1 MTVVT
6 VTDSDDSSAAP
17 PALGAVRRLLLALL
31 PVLGALGAYATVD
44 LSPATFPNLYRLVV
58 VLAVVP
64 AFLLLVRP
72 RTAAVV
78 VPRLFLWLAVT
89 WALWLPVSLF
99 WTVDADAGLRKIGS
113 ISYAFAAG
121 LCVLAFSGGSRA
133 GVATLRL
140 GWTMAFL
147 VTGAIAVWELQSGH
161 HLSDGA
167 ALGPD
172 ATLIASTFYNPNN
185 YAGFLLTCLPF
196 LVWGGVAARSI
207 LIRVLH
213 AGLVVL
219 WIVLIVG
226 TQSRTGFLG
235 ALVIGPMAVWWFG
248 RAASL
253 RQRPVAVPVLVLGLV
268 AWIGLSLAAASE
280 PGQRVL
286 GQFTSPF
293 EENDSLRASDQMRVN
308 LTLLGWRLF
317 VGSGLLGRGAGSYE
331 LLAGQWQEADLGGTT
346 VAHNSFAEIA
356 AEFGLPLLL
365 PLVAVI
371 GVLVHVTLRR
381 TATAAHR
388 AEAFD
393 LRMATGLGLAGFAA
407 SGLAASSILASP
419 WWWMLLGQATAQA
432 WLLYRM
438 CPSRGD
444 GPTDRRPAGSP
455 WVRGDDQVAGP
466 RSLLIGARR
475 S

>member
-1 MTVVT
+1 MTALT
-6 VTDSDDSSAAP
+6 APGSGDTSASP
-17 PALGAVRRLLLALL
+17 PELGKVRLLLALL
-31 PVLGALGAYATVD
+31 PVLAALGAYATID
-44 LSPATFPNLYRLVV
+44 LSPATFPNLYRVVV

-64 AFLLLVRP
+64 AFLLLLRP
-72 RTAAVV
+72 RTATVV
-78 VPRLFLWLAVT
+78 VPRLFMWLAVT

-99 WTVDADAGLRKIGS
+99 WTVDADTGLRKIGS

-121 LCVLAFSGGSRA
+121 LCVLAFSGGSRT

-140 GWTMAFL
+140 GWTVAFL
-147 VTGAIAVWELQSGH
+147 VTGAIAVWELQSGR
-161 HLSDGA
+161 HLSDAA
-167 ALGPD
+167 ALGGPD
-172 ATLIASTFYNPNN
+172 ATLTASTFYNPNN

-196 LVWGGVAARSI
+196 LVWGGIVARST

-213 AGLVVL
+213 AGLIVF
-219 WIVLIVG
+219 WIVLIVA

-235 ALVIGPMAVWWFG
+235 ALVVGPVAVWWFG

-253 RQRPVAVPVLVLGLV
+253 RQRPVAVPVLVLGLA

-293 EENDSLRASDQMRVN
+293 EENDSLRASDRMRVN

-317 VGSGLLGRGAGSYE
+317 VSSGLLGRGAGSFE
-331 LLAGQWQEADLGGTT
+331 LLAGQWQQVDLGGTT
-346 VAHNSFAEIA
+346 MAHNSFAEIA
-356 AEFGLPLLL
+356 AEFGLPALL
-365 PLVAVI
+365 PLFAVI
-371 GVLVHVTLRR
+371 VVLVHVTLRR
-381 TATAAHR
+381 TAAAAHR

-419 WWWMLLGQATAQA
+419 WWWMLLGQASAQA

-438 CPSRGD
+438 CPSRGAR
-444 GPTDRRPAGSP
+444 PTDRRPAGGP
-455 WVRGDDQVAGP
+455 WVRADDQVAGP
-466 RSLLIGARR
+466 RALLVGARR

>member
-1 MTVVT
+1 MTPLT
-6 VTDSDDSSAAP
+6 APDSGDTSASP
-17 PALGAVRRLLLALL
+17 PEPGKVRLLLLALL
-31 PVLGALGAYATVD
+31 PVLAALGAYATID
-44 LSPATFPNLYRLVV
+44 LSPATFPNLYRVVV

-72 RTAAVV
+72 RTATVV
-78 VPRLFLWLAVT
+78 VPRLFMWLAVT

-99 WTVDADAGLRKIGS
+99 WTVDADTGLRKIGS
-113 ISYAFAAG
+113 IAYAFAAG
-121 LCVLAFSGGSRA
+121 LCVLAFSGGSRT

-140 GWTMAFL
+140 GWTVAFL
-147 VTGAIAVWELQSGH
+147 VTGAIAVWELQSGR
-161 HLSDGA
+161 HLSDAA

-172 ATLIASTFYNPNN
+172 ATLTASTFYNPNN

-196 LVWGGVAARSI
+196 LVWGGIVARST

-213 AGLVVL
+213 AGLIVF
-219 WIVLIVG
+219 WIVLIVA

-235 ALVIGPMAVWWFG
+235 ALVVGPVAVWWFG

-253 RQRPVAVPVLVLGLV
+253 RQRPVAVPVLVLGLA
-268 AWIGLSLAAASE
+268 AWIGLSLAAASD

-293 EENDSLRASDQMRVN
+293 EENDSLRASDRMRVN

-317 VGSGLLGRGAGSYE
+317 VSSGLLGRGAGSFE
-331 LLAGQWQEADLGGTT
+331 LLAGQWQQVDLGGTT
-346 VAHNSFAEIA
+346 MAHNSFAEIA
-356 AEFGLPLLL
+356 AEFGLPALL
-365 PLVAVI
+365 PLFAVI
-371 GVLVHVTLRR
+371 VVLVRVTLRR
-381 TATAAHR
+381 TAAAAHR

-419 WWWMLLGQATAQA
+419 WWWMLLGQASAQA

-444 GPTDRRPAGSP
+444 RPTDQRSAGSP
-455 WVRGDDQVAGP
+455 WVRADDQAAGP
-466 RSLLIGARR
+466 RSLLVGARR
-475 S
+475 R